1 MRALFHFGLCLMLAA
16 PLFSAETIDRIVAT
30 VNGRPVMESELGEQ
44 LRFEQFLTG
53 KPAEIVSVAEQRTGL
68 ERLIDQILLEQQMD
82 AASFERPNG
91 DEINKKLEELRQQ
104 LAPGAGAWAQT
115 LARYG
120 LSEADVSEHV
130 AIQLRTL
137 HFIDAR
143 FRPAIRVDPGAVET
157 YYREQFAPKLKQA
170 GAQPVPMKQVEP
182 RIREILTQQQIDDL
196 LENWLKSLRTQSEI
210 RLPVP
215 SSAAGAL
222 PPASQAHAAEVR

>member
-1 MRALFHFGLCLMLAA
+1 MRLCLHLVLWLTLVT

-30 VNGRPVMESELGEQ
+30 VNGRPVMESELTEQ
-44 LRFEQFLTG
+44 SRFEQFLAG
-53 KPAEIVSVAEQRTGL
+53 KPVDVVPIAEQRAAL

-82 AASFERPNG
+82 SAGFEHPG
-91 DEINKKLEELRQQ
+91 PDEINKKVQELRQQ
-104 LAPGAGAWAQT
+104 FAPGAAAWQQT

-120 LSEADVSEHV
+120 LAETDLAEHLATQV
-130 AIQLRTL
+130 RTL

-143 FRPAIRVDPGAVET
+143 FRPAIRIDPGAVET

-170 GAQPVPMKQVEP
+170 GAAPVPMKQVEP
-182 RIREILTQQQIDDL
+182 RIREILIQQQVDDL
-196 LENWLKSLRTQSEI
+196 LESWLKSLRTQAEI

-222 PPASQAHAAEVR
+222 PPAAQAHAAEVR